1 MKCPALGQSI
11 ADLISQWFE
20 GGTSEQMRD
29 EALAQIRILEQKLG
43 HVVTALEGLWQSS
56 WQRPIR
62 PSDFLLIRKHLGEL
76 EPEGSVAEW
85 EQSVASEKRAPA
97 AHPGSGR
104 LIQAYTPT
112 TYPGRHE
119 NLPPPYVNFS
129 EAKTPY
135 EETILT
141 VRSPH
146 KSDNSAGD
154 VAFIVITNYELQKL
168 LLRLARWRG
177 WLPMTEEQWQL
188 QHYLDSPE
196 EALRARE
203 RIEQLKRQRDEA
215 QRIVEETTA
224 ALAGIPTPP

>member
-1 MKCPALGQSI
+1 MNSPTSRIDPAWAVALRAKLKEASRGEVQSWGFVAAFMAMI
-11 ADLISQWFE
+11 DEVVAAD
-20 GGTSEQMRD
+20 SE
-29 EALAQIRILEQKLG
+29 K
-43 HVVTALEGLWQSS
+43 
-56 WQRPIR
+56 
-62 PSDFLLIRKHLGEL
+62 L
-76 EPEGSVAEW
+76 EPT
-85 EQSVASEKRAPA
+85 
-97 AHPGSGR
+97 AHPGAGR
-104 LIQAYTPT
+104 LVQAYTPT

-146 KSDNSAGD
+146 KSDGSAGD

-168 LLRLARWRG
+168 LLRMARWRG

-196 EALRARE
+196 EAQRARE

-224 ALAGIPTPP
+224 ALVGIPTPP